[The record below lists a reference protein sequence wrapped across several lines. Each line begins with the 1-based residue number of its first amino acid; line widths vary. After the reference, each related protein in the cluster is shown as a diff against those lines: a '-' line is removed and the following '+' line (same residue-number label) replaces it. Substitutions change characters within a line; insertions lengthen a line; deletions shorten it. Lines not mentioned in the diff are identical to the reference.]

1 MFILGKK
8 IKKIDSIKTD
18 VKATVE
24 FEGLTVSDEA
34 LIVGEDYLMDKIS
47 GEDAIEEIKSRYQI
61 EW

>member
-1 MFILGKK
+1 MGKN
-8 IKKIDSIKTD
+8 IKKIDCIKVD

-34 LIVGEDYLMDKIS
+34 LLVGEDYLMDKIS
-47 GEDAIEEIKSRYQI
+47 GEDAIEAIKSRYQL